1 MIWSYIIIGGGAS
14 GCVLANR
21 LSENIDNS
29 VLLIESGP
37 KDKHPYIH
45 MPIGF
50 AKLTVG
56 SGPYTWGYTSTKQK
70 NCFDRSGNFR
80 FYWLYYRISSRD
92 CCFLSTH
99 LCNQ

>member
-1 MIWSYIIIGGGAS
+1 MATKWNYIIIGGGAA

-21 LSENIDNS
+21 LSKNDEIS

-50 AKLTVG
+50 AKLTIG
-56 SGPYTWGYTSTKQK
+56 AGAYTWGYISSKQK
-70 NCFDRSGNFR
+70 NCLRHTI
-80 FYWLYYRISSRD
+80 IS
-92 CCFLSTH
+92 H
-99 LCNQ
+99 HEK